1 VTENNSIETFLVDE
15 TSTGLRLDRFLAIQ
29 LPLISR
35 SRLKQLIK
43 QGEVSLNGAKIE
55 EPNYRVK
62 PADKIVVN
70 SPPPQ
75 TAQPQAQDIPLDVI
89 FEDAHLIVINKPPG
103 LVVHPAAGN
112 WDGTLVNALLAHCG
126 DTLSGIG
133 GVKRPGIVHRL
144 DKDTS
149 GLMVIAK
156 TDLAHNRLS
165 KQFAAHG
172 KDGKL
177 ERAYKTLVW
186 ARPRHSRGLVN
197 APLGRKPNN
206 RLKQAVL
213 KSGGRESVTH
223 YEVLQGFLEDQKG
236 PLLSLLNCVLETGR
250 THQIRVHMA
259 YIGCPVVV
267 VGDEVYGSGFKTR
280 VQKLPE
286 KSQHLLEKLKRQ
298 ALHAYLLGFEH
309 PQTGEKLRFES
320 SLPQDFAVLLD
331 SLTDF

>member
-1 VTENNSIETFLVDE
+1 MSKNLNKETLLVDE
-15 TSTGLRLDRFLAIQ
+15 TSNGIRLDRFLALQ
-29 LPLISR
+29 LPHLSR

-62 PADKIVVN
+62 PADQINVN
-70 SPPPQ
+70 LPEPQ
-75 TAQPQAQDIPLDVI
+75 AAEPQPQNIPLDVV
-89 FEDAHLIVINKPPG
+89 FEDEQLIVINKPPG

-149 GLMVIAK
+149 GLMVVAK
-156 TDLAHNRLS
+156 TDIAHKSLAE
-165 KQFAAHG
+165 QFAAHG
-172 KDGKL
+172 RDGKL

-186 ARPRHSRGLVN
+186 AAPRHTRGLVN

-213 KSGGRESVTH
+213 KQGGRPSVTH
-223 YEVLQGFLEDQKG
+223 YEVLQGFLPGEKG
-236 PLLSLLNCVLETGR
+236 PLLTLLNCVLETGR

-259 YIGCPVVV
+259 HIGCPVV
-267 VGDEVYGSGFKTR
+267 GDETYGSGFKTR
-280 VQKLPE
+280 EQKLPD
-286 KSQHLLEKLKRQ
+286 KSQTLLKNLKRQ
-298 ALHAYLLGFEH
+298 ALHAHLLGFEH
-309 PQTGEKLRFES
+309 PKTGEKLVFES
-320 SLPQDFAVLLD
+320 SLPQDFTVFLD
-331 SLTDF
+331 SLTNS

>member
-1 VTENNSIETFLVDE
+1 MSENLNKEILLVDE
-15 TSTGLRLDRFLAIQ
+15 TSIGTRLDRFLAMQ

-62 PADKIVVN
+62 PADQISVN
-70 SPPPQ
+70 SPE
-75 TAQPQAQDIPLDVI
+75 PQAALPLAQNIPLDVV
-89 FEDAHLIVINKPPG
+89 FEDEHLIVINKPPG

-126 DTLSGIG
+126 TSLSGIG

-149 GLMVIAK
+149 GLMVVAK
-156 TDLAHNRLS
+156 TDMAHKSLAD
-165 KQFAAHG
+165 QFANHG
-172 KDGKL
+172 RDGKL
-177 ERAYKTLVW
+177 KRAYKTLVW
-186 ARPRHSRGLVN
+186 AAPRHTRGLVN

-213 KSGGRESVTH
+213 KKGGRESVTH
-223 YEVLQGFLEDQKG
+223 YEILQYFLKSEKG
-236 PLLSLLNCVLETGR
+236 PLLSLLNCTLETGR

-259 YIGCPVVV
+259 HIGCPVV
-267 VGDEVYGSGFKTR
+267 GDQTYGSGFKTR
-280 VQKLPE
+280 EQKLS
-286 KSQHLLEKLKRQ
+286 KNSQTLLKALKRQ

-309 PQTGEKLRFES
+309 PETGENLIFES
-320 SLPQDFAVLLD
+320 NFPSDFADLLT
-331 SLTDF
+331 SLTKS

>member
-1 VTENNSIETFLVDE
+1 MTENKSTETFCVDE
-15 TSTGLRLDRFLAIQ
+15 ADAGLRLDRFLALQ
-29 LPLISR
+29 LPHTSR

-43 QGEVSLNGAKIE
+43 QGEVCLNGAKIE

-62 PADKIVVN
+62 PADKINVN

-75 TAQPQAQDIPLDVI
+75 PALPQAQDIPLDVI
-89 FEDAHLIVINKPPG
+89 FEDEHLIVINKPPG

-149 GLMVIAK
+149 GLMVVAK
-156 TDLAHNRLS
+156 TDLAHKSLAD
-165 KQFAAHG
+165 QFAAHG

-186 ARPRHSRGLVN
+186 AAPRHARGLVN
-197 APLGRKPNN
+197 APLGRKLNN

-213 KSGGRESVTH
+213 KKGGRQSVTH
-223 YEVLQGFLEDQKG
+223 YEIVQRFLEDEKG
-236 PLLSLLNCVLETGR
+236 PLLSLLNCILETGR

-259 YIGCPVVV
+259 HIGCPVV
-267 VGDEVYGSGFKTR
+267 GDETYGSGFKTR
-280 VQKLPE
+280 EAKLPE
-286 KSQHLLEKLKRQ
+286 LAQTHLKNLKRQ

-309 PQTGEKLRFES
+309 PITGEKLHFENK
-320 SLPQDFAVLLD
+320 LPKDFAALLN
-331 SLTDF
+331 SLTNS

>member
-15 TSTGLRLDRFLAIQ
+15 TNTGLRLDRFLAIQ

-133 GVKRPGIVHRL
+133 GIKRPGIVHRL

-259 YIGCPVVV
+259 YIGCPVV
-267 VGDEVYGSGFKTR
+267 GDEVYGSGFKTR

-286 KSQHLLEKLKRQ
+286 KSQHLLENLKRQ

>member
-1 VTENNSIETFLVDE
+1 MTENSSLENFLVDE

-70 SPPPQ
+70 SPPPA
-75 TAQPQAQDIPLDVI
+75 TALPQAQDIPLDVI

-156 TDLAHNRLS
+156 TDLAHTRLS
-165 KQFAAHG
+165 EQFAAHG

-186 ARPRHSRGLVN
+186 ARPRHTRGLVN

-213 KSGGRESVTH
+213 KSGGRQSVTH
-223 YEVLQGFLEDQKG
+223 YEVLQEFIEGEKG
-236 PLLSLLNCVLETGR
+236 PLLSLVRCVLETGR

-259 YIGCPVVV
+259 HIGCPVV
-267 VGDEVYGSGFKTR
+267 GDETYGSGFKTR
-280 VQKLPE
+280 VQKLPQ
-286 KSQHLLEKLKRQ
+286 SAQHHLETLKRQ
-298 ALHAYLLGFEH
+298 ALHAHLLGFEH
-309 PQTGEKLRFES
+309 PTTREKLRFES
-320 SLPQDFAVLLD
+320 ELPQDFIALLN
-331 SLTDF
+331 SLTSY

>member
-1 VTENNSIETFLVDE
+1 MTEKPSIENFSVDA
-15 TSTGLRLDRFLAIQ
+15 TSVGTRLDRFLAIQ
-29 LPLISR
+29 MPQTSR

-43 QGEVSLNGAKIE
+43 QGDVLLKGAKIE

-62 PADKIVVN
+62 PGEQFSVN

-75 TAQPQAQDIPLDVI
+75 PAVPQAENIALDVI
-89 FEDAHLIVINKPPG
+89 FEDEHLIVINKPPG

-112 WDGTLVNALLAHCG
+112 WEGTLVNALLSHCG
-126 DTLSGIG
+126 ASLSGIG
-133 GVKRPGIVHRL
+133 GIKRPGIVHRL

-149 GLMVIAK
+149 GLMVVAK
-156 TDLAHNRLS
+156 NDHAHKGLS
-165 KQFAAHG
+165 EQFAAHG

-186 ARPRHSRGLVN
+186 AAPRHTRGLVN

-213 KSGGRESVTH
+213 KKGGRPSVTH
-223 YEVLQGFLEDQKG
+223 YEILQTFLEEEKG
-236 PLLSLLNCVLETGR
+236 PLLTLLKCTLETGR

-259 YIGCPVVV
+259 HIGCPVV
-267 VGDEVYGSGFKTR
+267 GDVTYGAGFNTR

-286 KSQHLLEKLKRQ
+286 LAQNLLKNLKRQ
-298 ALHAYLLGFEH
+298 ALHAYILGFEH
-309 PQTGEKLRFES
+309 PETGEKLHFENE
-320 SLPQDFAVLLD
+320 LPQDFSALLT
-331 SLTDF
+331 SLENP

>member
-1 VTENNSIETFLVDE
+1 VTEKEFFKTFSVDE
-15 TSTGLRLDRFLAIQ
+15 ANTGVRLDRFLAIQ
-29 LPLISR
+29 LPDISR

-43 QGEVSLNGAKIE
+43 QGEVLANGAKIE

-62 PADKIVVN
+62 PADQISVN
-70 SPPPQ
+70 SPPPEP
-75 TAQPQAQDIPLDVI
+75 ALPQAEDIPLDVV
-89 FEDAHLIVINKPPG
+89 FEDEHLIVINKPHG
-103 LVVHPAAGN
+103 MVVHPAAGN
-112 WDGTLVNALLAHCG
+112 WEGTLVNALLGHCG

-149 GLMVIAK
+149 GLMVVAK
-156 TDLAHNRLS
+156 TDFTHNRLS

-177 ERAYKTLVW
+177 ERAYRTLVW
-186 ARPRHSRGLVN
+186 ARPRHHRGLVN

-213 KSGGRESVTH
+213 KKGGRESITH
-223 YEVLQGFLEDQKG
+223 YEILQEFMEGEKG

-259 YIGCPVVV
+259 HIGCPVV
-267 VGDEVYGSGFKTR
+267 GDETYGSGFKTR
-280 VQKLPE
+280 EVKLPE
-286 KSQHLLEKLKRQ
+286 HVLNHLKKLKRQ

-309 PQTGEKLRFES
+309 PETAEKLRFES
-320 SLPQDFAVLLD
+320 DLPDDFSALLN
-331 SLTDF
+331 SLTNL

>member
-1 VTENNSIETFLVDE
+1 MTENNSIETFLVDE
-15 TSTGLRLDRFLAIQ
+15 ASTGVRLDRFLAIQ
-29 LPLISR
+29 LPQISR

-43 QGEVSLNGAKIE
+43 QGDVSLNGAKIE

-62 PADKIVVN
+62 PADQIGVN

-75 TAQPQAQDIPLDVI
+75 PAIPQAENIPLEVI
-89 FEDAHLIVINKPPG
+89 FEDEHLIVINKPPG

-112 WDGTLVNALLAHCG
+112 WEGTLVNALLAHCG

-133 GVKRPGIVHRL
+133 GIKRPGIVHRL

-156 TDLAHNRLS
+156 NDLAHKRLS
-165 KQFAAHG
+165 DQFAAHG

-186 ARPRHSRGLVN
+186 ARPRHARGLVN

-213 KSGGRESVTH
+213 KRGGRESVTH
-223 YEVLQGFLEDQKG
+223 YEVLEAFLEDDKG

-259 YIGCPVVV
+259 HIGCPVV
-267 VGDEVYGSGFKTR
+267 GDETYGSGFKTR

-286 KSQHLLEKLKRQ
+286 TTQMHLKTLKRQ

-309 PQTGEKLRFES
+309 PRSREKMRFES
-320 SLPQDFAVLLD
+320 ELPQDFAALLH
-331 SLTDF
+331 SLTQA